1 MTFSISPPYKE
12 TLGEHQ
18 PEQRP
23 TPEDPS
29 PSPSLPRFVHPRHGS
44 ISSRTSEVSTTPV
57 SDRKPSPAMLE
68 LTGVSTMLRI
78 VLSNQENI
86 MSRLSQ
92 LESGVSRIETILY
105 DDRGRTAVRIPS
117 SASLLPTVRPSA
129 PASVCHVPCKF
140 EDSIDSA
147 STTSMFSCTSDENL
161 IRIRENAQLF
171 SAIILG
177 LTAWVRDRLETMTGR
192 IFDAGLKG
200 RFNDFTKV
208 ISNVAKDG
216 TLKKVDGSSL
226 KTLRDYQ
233 SRSDIFR
240 SLCDFIALLKMM
252 PECLPPPG
260 SDIVSAIGE
269 GLIDDGGN
277 LLIDLSK
284 LVIRP
289 RSKDELVFDSLSS
302 NAIPIYV
309 KFRMEGRG
317 CNESKALA
325 IDEYAA
331 KCGKTARRNRLANSS
346 RTDFAAKAAD
356 DISDQ
361 FVDFGL

>member
-1 MTFSISPPYKE
+1 
-12 TLGEHQ
+12 
-18 PEQRP
+18 
-23 TPEDPS
+23 
-29 PSPSLPRFVHPRHGS
+29 
-44 ISSRTSEVSTTPV
+44 
-57 SDRKPSPAMLE
+57 MLE

-129 PASVCHVPCKF
+129 PASVCHAPCKF

-208 ISNVAKDG
+208 ISNVAKYACPPRKMPRVLSDKDIVLRFSRSRDG

-317 CNESKALA
+317 CNESKVLA

-331 KCGKTARRNRLANSS
+331 KCGKTARRNRLASSS